1 MVICELCASANNE
14 LDEFCRVCGLALQ
27 PQAHTQA
34 PVTAGT
40 VPQPA
45 AAAWPGA
52 SPQPVAPPLLSEQD
66 PASALQMSAVKQAPQ
81 TGVPPMINQQ
91 QEQAHEASEPGTTAM
106 PGFMQSAR
114 SNGPQPEPVQLISA
128 SDLPDWIKQIAA
140 ADDAKAAAD
149 EAQAAAEAAA
159 DPVDPTASIVRRPLP
174 GETPLGGPSTTWLSK
189 SAPATPPN
197 EHWGATEAANANW
210 GGKDSAETG
219 ASTPVPAATPSFV
232 PGTADA
238 YSYSMP
244 KEHFSL
250 PARTENA
257 SASKPMYRRQ
267 SVQLFALALLV
278 LLAVFALTML

>member
-27 PQAHTQA
+27 PQANTQA

-40 VPQPA
+40 VSQPGA
-45 AAAWPGA
+45 ATWPGA
-52 SPQPVAPPLLSEQD
+52 SPKPVAPPSLSEQD
-66 PASALQMSAVKQAPQ
+66 PASALQVSAVKQAPQ

-159 DPVDPTASIVRRPLP
+159 NPADPAATIVRRPLP
-174 GETPLGGPSTTWLSK
+174 GETLVGGPSTTWLSK
-189 SAPATPPN
+189 SGAATPPN
-197 EHWGATEAANANW
+197 EHWGATEAANAHW
-210 GGKDSAETG
+210 GGMDSAEAV
-219 ASTPVPAATPSFV
+219 ASTPVPAPSPPFI
-232 PGTADA
+232 PRTADA
-238 YSYSMP
+238 YSTSKP
-244 KEHFSL
+244 KGRFSS
-250 PARTENA
+250 PARTEGA
-257 SASKPMYRRQ
+257 SVGQPVYRRR
-267 SVQLFALALLV
+267 SVQLIALLALLAV
-278 LLAVFALTML
+278 LVLTML